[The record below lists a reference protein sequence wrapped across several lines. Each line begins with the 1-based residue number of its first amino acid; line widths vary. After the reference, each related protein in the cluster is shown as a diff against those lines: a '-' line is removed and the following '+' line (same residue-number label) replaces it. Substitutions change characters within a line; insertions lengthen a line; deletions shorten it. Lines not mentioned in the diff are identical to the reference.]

1 MRKMMISDEYWFE
14 TAELYVDAQRVIAT
28 IYLIEAMPDWME
40 EVTHHYRDILVRH
53 ICEKR
58 GFDIDVNPEY
68 YEILEDV
75 LCEKMVNECEPYHKE
90 RPHRA
95 PACREYVEELYQY
108 LMELPIVITEGE

>member
-1 MRKMMISDEYWFE
+1 MRKIMISDEYWFE
-14 TAELYVDAQRVIAT
+14 TAELYVDVQRVIAT
-28 IYLIEAMPDWME
+28 ICLIEAMPDWTE
-40 EVTHHYRDILVRH
+40 EITHHYRDILVRH

-75 LCEKMVNECEPYHKE
+75 LCEKVANECKPYHE
-90 RPHRA
+90 GRPLCA
-95 PACREYVEELYQY
+95 PACREYAEELYHY